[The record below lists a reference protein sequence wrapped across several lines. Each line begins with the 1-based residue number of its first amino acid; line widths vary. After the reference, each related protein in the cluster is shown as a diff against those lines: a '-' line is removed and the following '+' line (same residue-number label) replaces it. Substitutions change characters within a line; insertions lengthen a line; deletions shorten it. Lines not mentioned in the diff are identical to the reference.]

1 MYVSQ
6 LTDTLRNMLVIHSAW
21 TETMFAT
28 FQNIH
33 TPFKLL
39 IYAPFTFQSTKIFA
53 DFISDLSLFWSRE
66 QVEKWLGSVA
76 KLVETTAN
84 AIALHPAV
92 RSYWDKALFALLFM
106 PVNDEKTGSSPMWL
120 QLNSLTRTMV
130 ALFESP
136 EEWESDLNAFVT
148 RYRPRLQ
155 LFLKALRN
163 CEDRELRRG
172 SLTESQRL
180 SDRMARS
187 IDDGLFWFCLAARK
201 SFMHEIY
208 WSFLDEKQFG
218 PLHRRKY

>member
-39 IYAPFTFQSTKIFA
+39 IYVPFTFQSTKIFA
-53 DFISDLSLFWSRE
+53 DFISNLSLFWSRE

-76 KLVETTAN
+76 KLVETSAN

-120 QLNSLTRTMV
+120 QLNSLTRHHGG
-130 ALFESP
+130 P
-136 EEWESDLNAFVT
+136 C
-148 RYRPRLQ
+148 
-155 LFLKALRN
+155 LKAQRN
-163 CEDRELRRG
+163 GNL
-172 SLTESQRL
+172 
-180 SDRMARS
+180 
-187 IDDGLFWFCLAARK
+187 I
-201 SFMHEIY
+201 
-208 WSFLDEKQFG
+208 
-218 PLHRRKY
+218 